1 MTNTFSTVRDELK
14 RSIGNLPRDA
24 VFHVLFFSHSA
35 RVMPPGKLL
44 RANDYNKQKA
54 YDFIDQTIPGGGT
67 DPDSS
72 LRGALATTPDVIYL
86 LTDGMFDRK
95 IAVKLNVW
103 NDTRR
108 CRINTICFMH
118 NVAESLL
125 KKIASEH
132 GGVYKFVSPDEL
144 TRRGVNGPLGVLKD
158 ATIPDLN

>member
-1 MTNTFSTVRDELK
+1 MS
-14 RSIGNLPRDA
+14 
-24 VFHVLFFSHSA
+24 
-35 RVMPPGKLL
+35 
-44 RANDYNKQKA
+44 
-54 YDFIDQTIPGGGT
+54 
-67 DPDSS
+67 
-72 LRGALATTPDVIYL
+72 
-86 LTDGMFDRK
+86 MFDRK